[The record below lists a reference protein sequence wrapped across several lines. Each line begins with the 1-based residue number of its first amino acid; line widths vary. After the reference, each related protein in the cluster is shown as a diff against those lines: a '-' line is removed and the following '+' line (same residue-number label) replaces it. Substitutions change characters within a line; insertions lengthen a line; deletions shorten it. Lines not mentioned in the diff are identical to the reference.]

1 MKSISTLLHLNRHL
15 LVGSVVVVAAVTGFA
30 ATAQAQSP
38 PPARQTSPAN
48 EPMKAA
54 DRNGRSVAR
63 TGATVPNPGT
73 AKTGPQTE
81 VERRA
86 QERSNRTIRTICS
99 GCL

>member
-1 MKSISTLLHLNRHL
+1 MKSISTLLRLNRHL
-15 LVGSVVVVAAVTGFA
+15 IVGSVVVAAVTGFA

-38 PPARQTSPAN
+38 PPALQTSPAA
-48 EPMKAA
+48 EPMKAE
-54 DRNGRSVAR
+54 RNSRSVAR

-86 QERSNRTIRTICS
+86 HERSGRTVRTICS

>member
-1 MKSISTLLHLNRHL
+1 MTSISTLLRLNRSL
-15 LVGSVVVVAAVTGFA
+15 LFGSVVAAAVTSFA

-38 PPARQTSPAN
+38 PYAQQTSPSTQ
-48 EPMKAA
+48 PMKAA
-54 DRNGRSVAR
+54 ERNGRSVAR
-63 TGATVPNPGT
+63 SGATVPNPGT

-86 QERSNRTIRTICS
+86 QERSARAIRTICS

>member
-1 MKSISTLLHLNRHL
+1 MKSISTLLRLNRRL
-15 LVGSVVVVAAVTGFA
+15 LVGSVVVAAVMGLA

-38 PPARQTSPAN
+38 PSAQQTSPAA
-48 EPMKAA
+48 EPMKAV

-86 QERSNRTIRTICS
+86 QERSARAIRTICS

>member
-1 MKSISTLLHLNRHL
+1 MKSISTLFRLNRHL
-15 LVGSVVVVAAVTGFA
+15 IVGSVVVAAVTGFA

-38 PPARQTSPAN
+38 PPAQQISPSA
-48 EPMKAA
+48 EPMKAE
-54 DRNGRSVAR
+54 RNGRSVAR

-86 QERSNRTIRTICS
+86 QERSSRTIRTICS

>member
-1 MKSISTLLHLNRHL
+1 MKSISTLLRLNWHLF
-15 LVGSVVVVAAVTGFA
+15 VGSVVAAAMTGFA

-38 PPARQTSPAN
+38 PSAQQTSPAA
-48 EPMKAA
+48 EPMKAVE
-54 DRNGRSVAR
+54 RNGRSVAR

-86 QERSNRTIRTICS
+86 HERSSRTIRTICS

>member
-1 MKSISTLLHLNRHL
+1 MKSISTLLRLNRHL
-15 LVGSVVVVAAVTGFA
+15 IVGSVVVAAVTGFA

-38 PPARQTSPAN
+38 PAQQTSPAA
-48 EPMKAA
+48 EPMKSE
-54 DRNGRSVAR
+54 RNGRSVAR

-73 AKTGPQTE
+73 AKTGRQTE

-86 QERSNRTIRTICS
+86 QERSTRTIRTICS

>member
-1 MKSISTLLHLNRHL
+1 MKSISTLLRLNRRL
-15 LVGSVVVVAAVTGFA
+15 LVGSVVVAAVMGFA
-30 ATAQAQSP
+30 ATARAQSP
-38 PPARQTSPAN
+38 PLAQQTSPTA
-48 EPMKAA
+48 EPMKPE
-54 DRNGRSVAR
+54 RNGRSVAR

-86 QERSNRTIRTICS
+86 HESSSRTIRTICS